1 LDQDRATRIPK
12 GILFWVVLGDPVPLE
27 DPLDAKGDSSRPV
40 STGLC
45 SWRVW
50 YFWCFI
56 FQKVR
61 PPSFKFV

>member
-45 SWRVW
+45 S
-50 YFWCFI
+50 
-56 FQKVR
+56 
-61 PPSFKFV
+61 